1 MKDIVKSLFTI
12 PHANEDEYNR
22 Q

>member
-1 MKDIVKSLFTI
+1 LL
-12 PHANEDEYNR
+12 ANEDEYNR